1 MPTVVRWRRASL
13 ELGGARGAGAGELGR
28 AQRCWAGPTA
38 SAAAWYTETSWV
50 ASSDSPPPTSSS
62 QHNRPPLVGIF
73 AVRVHGVGASPRTRG
88 VASLGVRPDRRFG
101 RQAVLEVHL
110 FDFTGD
116 LYGAHLRVEF
126 LAKLR
131 DEEKYADLDTLKA
144 QITRDCAA
152 ARDVLKAF
160 ERA

>member
-1 MPTVVRWRRASL
+1 VHA
-13 ELGGARGAGAGELGR
+13 AGK
-28 AQRCWAGPTA
+28 P
-38 SAAAWYTETSWV
+38 
-50 ASSDSPPPTSSS
+50 
-62 QHNRPPLVGIF
+62 
-73 AVRVHGVGASPRTRG
+73 
-88 VASLGVRPDRRFG
+88 
-101 RQAVLEVHL
+101 VLEAHL
-110 FDFTGD
+110 FDFTGE

-152 ARDVLKAF
+152 ARDVLKAL